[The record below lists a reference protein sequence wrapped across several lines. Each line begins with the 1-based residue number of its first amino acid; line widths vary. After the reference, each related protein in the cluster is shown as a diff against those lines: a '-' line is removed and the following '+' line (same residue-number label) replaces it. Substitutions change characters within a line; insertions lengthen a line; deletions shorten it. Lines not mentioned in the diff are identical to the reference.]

1 MIICTLNQLMIEKG
15 VTQSKLSEE
24 SGITRPTLLSLIRND
39 NQSIRYE
46 TINQLCKFFSI
57 DMSELLRYSPVNVTL
72 LDILVERLFA
82 SDEGLQHVVS
92 VIYDIDGHEIE
103 FDTNLIVSNTKNS
116 LENSGKFIFGTLI
129 EKTIWS
135 QMKIKK
141 FDKDFIKVYN
151 DAINLEGIIKE
162 KLKDQDLNTNFQIK
176 EYDID
181 IRTFQKD
188 DRSSEDIIKN
198 IEKMVYELPNDKSE
212 KQFLINSIKTMINS
226 LNEGD

>member
-72 LDILVERLFA
+72 IDILVEKLFA
-82 SDEGLQHVVS
+82 SDEGLHHIVS

-103 FDTNLIVSNTKNS
+103 FDTNLIISNTKNS

-151 DAINLEGIIKE
+151 DAINLESIIKG
-162 KLKDQDLNTNFQIK
+162 KLKDQDLNTNFRIK

>member
-1 MIICTLNQLMIEKG
+1 
-15 VTQSKLSEE
+15 
-24 SGITRPTLLSLIRND
+24 GITRPTLLSLIRND

-57 DMSELLRYSPVNVTL
+57 DMSELLRYSPVNVTMI
-72 LDILVERLFA
+72 DILVEKLFA
-82 SDEGLQHVVS
+82 SDEGLHHIVS

-103 FDTNLIVSNTKNS
+103 FDTNLIISNTKNS
-116 LENSGKFIFGTLI
+116 LENSGKFIFSTLI

-151 DAINLEGIIKE
+151 DAINLESIIKG

>member
-72 LDILVERLFA
+72 IDILVEKLFA
-82 SDEGLQHVVS
+82 SDEGLHHIVS

-103 FDTNLIVSNTKNS
+103 FDTNLIISNTKNS
-116 LENSGKFIFGTLI
+116 LENSGKFIFSTLI

-151 DAINLEGIIKE
+151 DAINLESIIKG
-162 KLKDQDLNTNFQIK
+162 KLKDQDLNTNFRIK

>member
-72 LDILVERLFA
+72 IDILVEKLFA
-82 SDEGLQHVVS
+82 SDEGLHHIVS

-103 FDTNLIVSNTKNS
+103 FDTNLIISNTKNS
-116 LENSGKFIFGTLI
+116 LENSGKFIFSTLI

-151 DAINLEGIIKE
+151 DAINLESIIKG